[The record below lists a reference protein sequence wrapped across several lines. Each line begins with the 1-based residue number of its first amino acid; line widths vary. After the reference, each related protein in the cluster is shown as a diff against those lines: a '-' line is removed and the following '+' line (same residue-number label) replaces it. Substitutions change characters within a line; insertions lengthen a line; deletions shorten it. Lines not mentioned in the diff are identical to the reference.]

1 MDTGSICEFQAMGQR
16 GDQHWNWGTNE
27 RVFFSCALG
36 RGCSQDGNPISRIQ
50 RNRLKLNKWKKL
62 NEHLKKM
69 ADSPTKLGMWMDNE
83 ASDGGERAG
92 ERLGILHL

>member
-1 MDTGSICEFQAMGQR
+1 
-16 GDQHWNWGTNE
+16 
-27 RVFFSCALG
+27 
-36 RGCSQDGNPISRIQ
+36 
-50 RNRLKLNKWKKL
+50 L

-83 ASDGGERAG
+83 ASDLGERAG